1 MNKSIF
7 GILVLL
13 AFVLSGCS
21 KDEFSIKEGY
31 PPDQALSVYFPAEEF
46 EFMGERGYYHYYKN
60 LNVEDQSD
68 RVILSISGEV
78 KDISRNIGKRDHG
91 FQVELWVD
99 SEKMVQTISG
109 QMLNESEFNRL
120 ILLKNPIQ
128 EDAIWVFD
136 SLDKK
141 GQKHTVTARIVV
153 IDEEAETIEIEYT
166 TKAGNH
172 EKRIMAKNR
181 GTISFVK
188 QVTYKDALT
197 YTGYYHIPAE
207 SAITNEN
214 DQEYKYNTLEAIE
227 IDFEIYEIVDE
238 FNKRWVNYIKNIDQ
252 SLMELIDMD
261 SNAFLKI
268 VAIKDEPI
276 QLNDYLGFKPY
287 KLEVVDDMTLVYV
300 LEKFMV
306 NNDEIYY
313 NAICYEVIKMDEGL
327 FISDFYLSNP

>member
-13 AFVLSGCS
+13 AFALSGCS
-21 KDEFSIKEGY
+21 KDDFSIKEGY
-31 PPDQALSVYFPAEEF
+31 PPDQVLSAYLPADNF

-60 LNVEDQSD
+60 LNIEEQSD
-68 RVILSISGEV
+68 RVVLSISGEV
-78 KDISRNIGKRDHG
+78 KDNSRSIGKNDHG

-99 SEKMVQTISG
+99 SEKMVQTITG
-109 QMLNESEFNRL
+109 QMLNESEFDRL

-128 EDAIWVFD
+128 EEASWEFD
-136 SLDKK
+136 SLDQK

-181 GTISFVK
+181 GTISFIK
-188 QVTYKDALT
+188 QVAYKDAVT
-197 YTGYYHIPAE
+197 FTGYHHIPAE
-207 SAITNEN
+207 TAITDEN
-214 DQEYKYNTLEAIE
+214 DPDHKYNTLETID
-227 IDFEIYEIVDE
+227 IDFEMYGIIDE

-252 SLMELIDMD
+252 SLMELIDLD
-261 SNAFLKI
+261 SNAYLKV

-287 KLEVVDDMTLVYV
+287 KLDIVDDTTLVYV

-306 NNDEIYY
+306 NDDEVHY
-313 NAICYEVIKMDEGL
+313 NAICYEVIKTDKGIY
-327 FISDFYLSNP
+327 ISDFYLANP